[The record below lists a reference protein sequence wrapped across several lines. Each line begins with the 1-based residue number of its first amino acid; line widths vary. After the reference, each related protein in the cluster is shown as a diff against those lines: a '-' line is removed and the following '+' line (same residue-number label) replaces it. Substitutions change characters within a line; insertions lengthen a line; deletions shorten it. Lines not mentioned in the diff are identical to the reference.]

1 MEKLAKKLV
10 YYRKLNGLKQKD
22 VAQHLHLANQ
32 TYAAYEQNVSEPDC
46 ATLVDIADFYGI
58 SLNQL
63 LGDEKDYL
71 IISKEQYQ
79 SLIDARDEHDRA
91 NAKISRI
98 IRGISGTDNS
108 VRINGDNNVVNI
120 NSGNKGGKEDE

>member
-71 IISKEQYQ
+71 IISREQYQ
-79 SLIDARDEHDRA
+79 SLIEAKDEHARA
-91 NAKISRI
+91 NEKINHI
-98 IRGISGTDNS
+98 IQGISGADNS

-120 NSGNKGGKEDE
+120 NSGDREEK